1 MQVSSKVNGSAAWAA
16 KGKNPNVVAVASEVF
31 AATSSNE
38 QKPDLTCTVCGI
50 TSTSQKAM
58 QDHLEGKLHK
68 RKARTLAQPMPKED
82 MVTNMVSTSPVP
94 YPNLT
99 TQYLH

>member
-16 KGKNPNVVAVASEVF
+16 NGKNPNTVAVASEVF

-68 RKARTLAQPMPKED
+68 RKAGTLVQPMPKENV
-82 MVTNMVSTSPVP
+82 VTNMVLTSTVP

-99 TQYLH
+99 KQYLH